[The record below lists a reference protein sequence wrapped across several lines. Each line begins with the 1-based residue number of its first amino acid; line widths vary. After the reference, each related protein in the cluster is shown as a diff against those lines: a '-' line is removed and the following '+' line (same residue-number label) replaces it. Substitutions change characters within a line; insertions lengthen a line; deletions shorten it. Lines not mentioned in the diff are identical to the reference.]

1 MPWLTGAGT
10 GTRIARVVMEEE
22 YSVMGA
28 RGARAYGGDAAGGSR
43 GLERLGNGWRTKEE
57 KGGIVV
63 FVGKESGEAGGELWV
78 SLS

>member
-1 MPWLTGAGT
+1 MSRLESCGSLSKLDGAGLQD
-10 GTRIARVVMEEE
+10 R
-22 YSVMGA
+22 A
-28 RGARAYGGDAAGGSR
+28 RGPGAYGGDAAGGSR
-43 GLERLGNGWRTKEE
+43 GLERLGNGWRTKKE